1 MPRDTLSM
9 HRRARQK
16 RYEIMVSRVVRS
28 LSPQVQ
34 AMLARVAVVVE
45 AEPASSHFLDS
56 DVTPEHDLF
65 GLYQGIP
72 MVDRDSAYS
81 LAIPDRITIFVG
93 PLARSSETRRDLDEQ
108 IRITILHEL
117 GHHLGLDEDG
127 LESLGLM

>member
-1 MPRDTLSM
+1 ML
-9 HRRARQK
+9 RRARQK
-16 RYEIMVSRVVRS
+16 RYEIMVSRVVQS

-34 AMLARVAVVVE
+34 AMLARIAVVVE
-45 AEPASSHFLDS
+45 AEPASSHFTDS
-56 DVTPEHDLF
+56 DVSPEHDLF

-72 MVDRDSAYS
+72 LIDRDSAYS
-81 LAIPDRITIFVG
+81 LVIPDRITIFVG
-93 PLARSSETRRDLDEQ
+93 PLARGSETRQELDDQ